1 MAYIKSFSVT
11 GLAGRKGVLRRT
23 LQRDTN
29 IFWGFNGSGKTS
41 LLKILHSALA
51 NDAGLLLR
59 VPFKTASVTFYSKN
73 HDVTF
78 TRKISK
84 EKLKETI
91 AEAFVS
97 TDDFRVRK
105 HFLDSISLPWETSI
119 RGKVNEAVSDRAS
132 RSTFRHT
139 YLPISRVNESRKQG
153 RSVTRA
159 EMGTGSVDEEM
170 LDRLFA
176 EQIKG
181 IWQNYNTNSLITI
194 RNAQEKGLALVLSSV
209 LGSRKETDKEL
220 EGGRVASEQAYDM
233 VRKFF
238 AEQRLRRYL
247 KLGSHASF
255 VKNYESDPL
264 LRTVV
269 AEISEVQKEIEIAL
283 EPQLRI
289 QQLISEMYGGDK
301 QLTFKHGDLEITSG
315 GEQIPIEALSGG
327 EKQLLRILLECLAT
341 EDNPILIDEPE
352 LSMHVDWQHRL
363 IQSMRV
369 INPGMQILMATH
381 SPEIMAEI
389 PDDRVFPL

>member
-11 GLAGRKGVLRRT
+11 GLAGRKGVVRRN

-51 NDAGLLLR
+51 NDASLLLR
-59 VPFKTASVTFYSKN
+59 VPFRTASVTFHSKN

-78 TRKISK
+78 TRKINK
-84 EKLKETI
+84 EQLTELITETFI
-91 AEAFVS
+91 TS
-97 TDDFRVRK
+97 NDFRMRK
-105 HFLDSISLPWETSI
+105 HFMESPALRWDTSI
-119 RGKVNEAVSDRAS
+119 RGKGAEAIPDRIRENS
-132 RSTFRHT
+132 FRHT
-139 YLPISRVNESRKQG
+139 YLPISRVNESRKQA
-153 RSVTRA
+153 RSVTRT
-159 EMGTGSVDEEM
+159 EVGTGSVDEEM

-181 IWQNYNTNSLITI
+181 IWQNYNTHSLMTI

-209 LGSRKETDKEL
+209 LGSRKGADEKL
-220 EGGRVASEQAYDM
+220 EGGEIESEQAYDM

-264 LRTVV
+264 LRSVV
-269 AEISEVQKEIEIAL
+269 SEISEVQKEIEIAL

-301 QLTFKHGDLEITSG
+301 QLTFRHGDLEITSG
-315 GEQIPIEALSGG
+315 GEQIPIESLSGG

-341 EDNPILIDEPE
+341 EDSPILIDEPE

-363 IQSMRV
+363 IESMRV
-369 INPGMQILMATH
+369 INPSMQILMATH
-381 SPEIMAEI
+381 SPEIMADI